1 MAIVPQVGV
10 LLGGAGS
17 LVMDP
22 SCTGTGCSDSGL
34 GSNETVKYDDRSRL
48 ALELD
53 VLDHLGPK
61 LRLGGGLMIVPSNS
75 FEADT
80 STRKTKNGA
89 EFTPLVIVEGVFG
102 DKIAGALRGFVG
114 LPILVPAADLDDV
127 VESLEATCD
136 EVKAAG
142 ASCSTGSGP
151 FLGYTLGAGVGVMG
165 QIGEGV
171 ALRGDL
177 ALQYQ
182 SIWGP
187 SMEAS
192 GGGTKAEVTTTLS
205 TTRVWL
211 MAGLEL

>member
-1 MAIVPQVGV
+1 
-10 LLGGAGS
+10 
-17 LVMDP
+17 MDP
-22 SCTGTGCSDSGL
+22 SCTGAGCADSGF
-34 GSNETVKYDDRSRL
+34 GDNETFKYDDRSRFM
-48 ALELD
+48 LELD
-53 VLDHLGPK
+53 VLDHLGPQ
-61 LRLGGGLMIVPSNS
+61 LRLGGGLMVVPSSS

-80 STRKTKNGA
+80 STTKTKNGM
-89 EFTPLVIVEGVFG
+89 EFAPLAIVEGIFG
-102 DKIAGALRGFVG
+102 DKIAGAIRGFVG
-114 LPILVPAADLDDV
+114 MPILVPAADLDDL
-127 VESLEATCD
+127 VENLEATCD
-136 EVKAAG
+136 EVKAGG

-151 FLGYTLGAGVGVMG
+151 FLGYTLGAGGGVVG

-187 SMEAS
+187 SLEAS

-211 MAGLEL
+211 MGGLEF